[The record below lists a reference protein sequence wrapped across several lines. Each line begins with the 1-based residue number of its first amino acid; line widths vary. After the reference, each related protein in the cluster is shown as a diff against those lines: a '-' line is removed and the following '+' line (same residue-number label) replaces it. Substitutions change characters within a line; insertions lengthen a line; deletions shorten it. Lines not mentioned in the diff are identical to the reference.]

1 MHYTNVELMQP
12 ILMLALIGVAATAT
26 GVGFLNTEI
35 MLNVQNLGVGSAV
48 IETPISDANVDLS
61 IEAVEV
67 FDEESGQS
75 IFLNVIDFCS
85 FHYPENENF
94 PGLSGTGDSTV
105 ICKLTEDGNVVAE
118 GSLTGQFF
126 SSVTKMIPIDNL
138 AFPGANSVL
147 SVNDVTIVVLGPD
160 PTVIPEA

>member
-1 MHYTNVELMQP
+1 MQP
-12 ILMLALIGVAATAT
+12 ILIVALIGVAATAT

-35 MLNVQNLGVGSAV
+35 MLNVQNLGVGSDT

-67 FDEESGQS
+67 FDEASGQS

-85 FHYPENENF
+85 FHYPANQNF
-94 PGLSGTGDSTV
+94 PGLNGPGDSTV

-118 GSLTGQFF
+118 GSLTGLFEA
-126 SSVTKMIPIDNL
+126 SVTKMIPIDNL

-147 SVNDVTIVVLGPD
+147 SVNDSRTKPNTSSSTLD
-160 PTVIPEA
+160 S